1 MARGPGDVNAQTL
14 RLSVVVV
21 AYNSAASL
29 PALLDALGAQMA
41 ADDEVIVVDNAS
53 HDATAALAAAHPAVG
68 RVVEPG
74 GNVGFAAGSN
84 AGARAATGDAVLLLN
99 PDVVPEP
106 GFLEAM
112 RRPPEGWDA
121 WMGLVLLADGEH
133 VNTAGGEVHYLGFA
147 WAGRYGLPAGAI
159 PAEPHEVGFLSG
171 ACMAVRREAWS
182 RLGGFPV
189 SFFMYGEDVDLSLR
203 LRLAG
208 HRFGLVPAARCRHD
222 YAFDKGAGKWRLLER
237 NRWLLVLRTYPRP
250 LLIRVLPLMVLVE
263 PVLLAYAISSGWGR
277 AKARSWLGVA
287 AALSRVRRE
296 RDEVQRTARSG
307 ARTVAAGLTARLDSP
322 FLGAAGRSGALRAA
336 LGAYWRIARIG
347 LRDAAPPR

>member
-1 MARGPGDVNAQTL
+1 QARALRMARGPGDVNAQTL

-41 ADDEVIVVDNAS
+41 AGDEVIVVDNAS

-68 RVVEPG
+68 RVVQPG

-112 RRPPEGWDA
+112 RRPREGWDGG
-121 WMGLVLLADGEH
+121 MGLVLLADGEH
-133 VNTAGGEVHYLGFA
+133 VNRAGGGVHSLGFA

-189 SFFMYGEDVDLSLR
+189 SFFMYGEDGDLSLP
-203 LRLAG
+203 LRLPR
-208 HRFGLVPAARCRHD
+208 HPFG
-222 YAFDKGAGKWRLLER
+222 
-237 NRWLLVLRTYPRP
+237 
-250 LLIRVLPLMVLVE
+250 
-263 PVLLAYAISSGWGR
+263 
-277 AKARSWLGVA
+277 
-287 AALSRVRRE
+287 
-296 RDEVQRTARSG
+296 
-307 ARTVAAGLTARLDSP
+307 
-322 FLGAAGRSGALRAA
+322 
-336 LGAYWRIARIG
+336 
-347 LRDAAPPR
+347 